1 MALEQTYLELLSL
14 FAKWRVRY
22 LVVGGQAVIWYT
34 EPRYTKD
41 LDVWIDRT
49 PANARRV
56 HQALAEFGAPMEK
69 LTAEGFTEP
78 GMVFQI
84 GVRVRIDVLTDI
96 QGVRFETAWKHR
108 RTVQVEGVR
117 IQLISKRDLV
127 RSKKA
132 AGRPRDLLDIEDL
145 EGRS

>member
-22 LVVGGQAVIWYT
+22 LVVGGQAGIWYT
-34 EPRYTKD
+34 EPRYTKY
-41 LDVWIDRT
+41 LDVWIERT

-56 HQALAEFGAPMEK
+56 YQALVEFGAPMGK
-69 LTAEGFTEP
+69 LPAESFTES

-84 GVRVRIDVLTDI
+84 GVHARIDVLTDI
-96 QGVRFETAWKHR
+96 KGVRFHTAWKNR
-108 RTVQVEGVR
+108 RTVQVEAAR

-132 AGRPRDLLDIEDL
+132 AGRPRDMLDLEDL

>member
-22 LVVGGQAVIWYT
+22 LVVWGQAVIWYT

-56 HQALAEFGAPMEK
+56 HRALAKSGAPMSE
-69 LTAEGFTEP
+69 LPAESFTEP
-78 GMVFQI
+78 GMVLQI

-96 QGVRFETAWKHR
+96 KGVKFETAWKRR
-108 RTVQVEGVR
+108 RTVQMEGSR

-132 AGRPRDLLDIEDL
+132 AGRLQDLLDLEYL
-145 EGRS
+145 EGRN